1 MKVSKYIE
9 VDAIAW
15 THCQIKELLSLKT
28 VIPKNIEP
36 LIKLKKYSIID
47 KIRFR

>member
-1 MKVSKYIE
+1 MEWI
-9 VDAIAW
+9 I
-15 THCQIKELLSLKT
+15 QIKELLNLKT

-36 LIKLKKYSIID
+36 LIKLKLKKYSIID

>member
-1 MKVSKYIE
+1 MNDNKNINKR
-9 VDAIAW
+9 IAEFKDC
-15 THCQIKELLSLKT
+15 HPK
-28 VIPKNIEP
+28 KNIEP